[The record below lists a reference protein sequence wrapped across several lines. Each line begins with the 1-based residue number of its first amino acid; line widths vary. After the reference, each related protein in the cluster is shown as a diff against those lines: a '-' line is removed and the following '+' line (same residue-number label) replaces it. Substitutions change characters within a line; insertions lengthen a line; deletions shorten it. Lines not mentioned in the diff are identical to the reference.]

1 MELEELQE
9 RQTNVLNEI
18 RRFDSEINSLIEFKK
33 NNEKAKLIIVTY
45 DEEKV
50 INQNDVI
57 INVIS
62 LKNFLLSKI

>member
-1 MELEELQE
+1 MRNKEVALQVAYSLDQNCYD
-9 RQTNVLNEI
+9 R
-18 RRFDSEINSLIEFKK
+18 EINSLIEFKK